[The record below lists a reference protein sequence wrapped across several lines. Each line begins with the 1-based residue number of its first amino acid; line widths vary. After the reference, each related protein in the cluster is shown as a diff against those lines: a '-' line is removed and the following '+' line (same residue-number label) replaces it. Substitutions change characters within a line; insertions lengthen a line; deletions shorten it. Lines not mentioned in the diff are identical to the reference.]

1 MAKTKIILASTLSVL
16 AVASVTTA
24 AVVVTQKRKKQNDNP
39 KNGNQVVVAADSK
52 FEYALSADQTKELS
66 AKLLLVKGQDV
77 TVTLTENNSSKTIK
91 TKVKEDG
98 TIDLSTLK
106 DGKTYTV
113 TKIVVKEG
121 EKQRDLISEV
131 KAHNEKPGNDAQPGG
146 TTKPTDPTNGDG
158 KKPGD
163 AAKPTEPI
171 QSDNPS
177 VSGGSA
183 VGATGK
189 ETPGQSGNAE
199 SGKEPEAGNVST
211 PNQDKKDSETSKP
224 SLDQKGSETDKGPKV
239 GSADAGTSG
248 SQGSGTEDGAQ
259 AGKTE
264 AGKGPESGSA
274 EADNAHA
281 GNSETG
287 SAEVGSG
294 DAGTTGSQ
302 GSGTEG
308 GAQAGKTETGSTN
321 AGTTGSQGSGT
332 EAGAQAGKTETDKGP
347 ESGKSETGGTEAE
360 TTDTQDDG
368 LKNKWSVVESKWDK
382 ENGVFTWKIKTSIEN
397 YSQIKDK
404 QFKFGLRVKGTN
416 IEDEDNS
423 FKPNGDKQKPGIFKE
438 ITRDNKNITLEVSSL
453 PYYRKDGKNGTPE
466 GEWVLFKV
474 YEPDKQ
480 SINLLKESAQPI
492 TYKYEK

>member
-1 MAKTKIILASTLSVL
+1 M
-16 AVASVTTA
+16 
-24 AVVVTQKRKKQNDNP
+24 
-39 KNGNQVVVAADSK
+39 
-52 FEYALSADQTKELS
+52 
-66 AKLLLVKGQDV
+66 
-77 TVTLTENNSSKTIK
+77 K

-98 TIDLSTLK
+98 TVDFSSLK
-106 DGKTYTV
+106 DGKTYKV

-121 EKQRDLISEV
+121 EKERDLIAEV
-131 KAHNEKPGNDAQPGG
+131 KEPKEKPGNDAQPGG

-177 VSGGSA
+177 VSGSSA
-183 VGATGK
+183 GGATGK
-189 ETPGQSGNAE
+189 ETPGQAGNAE

-224 SLDQKGSETDKGPKV
+224 SQDQKGSETDKDPKV
-239 GSADAGTSG
+239 GGTDAG
-248 SQGSGTEDGAQ
+248 A
-259 AGKTE
+259 A
-264 AGKGPESGSA
+264 
-274 EADNAHA
+274 
-281 GNSETG
+281 
-287 SAEVGSG
+287 
-294 DAGTTGSQ
+294 GSQ

-308 GAQAGKTETGSTN
+308 SAQAGKTETGK
-321 AGTTGSQGSGT
+321 GPESG
-332 EAGAQAGKTETDKGP
+332 GAQAGK
-347 ESGKSETGGTEAE
+347 SEAAGTEAE

>member
-1 MAKTKIILASTLSVL
+1 MSKAKIILAGTLSVL

-24 AVVVTQKRKKQNDNP
+24 AVVVTQKRKQDDSP
-39 KNGNQVVVAADSK
+39 KKGNEGNQVVVAANSK
-52 FEYALSADQTKELS
+52 FEYDLNAEQTNELTG
-66 AKLLLVKGQDV
+66 KLLLVKGQDV
-77 TVTLTENNSSKTIK
+77 TVTLTENNASKTIK

-98 TIDLSTLK
+98 TVDFSSLK
-106 DGKTYTV
+106 DGKTYKV

-121 EKQRDLISEV
+121 EKERDLIAEV
-131 KAHNEKPGNDAQPGG
+131 KEPKEKPGNDAQPGG

-177 VSGGSA
+177 VSGSSA
-183 VGATGK
+183 GGATGK
-189 ETPGQSGNAE
+189 ETPGQAGNAE

-224 SLDQKGSETDKGPKV
+224 SQDQKGSETDKDPKV
-239 GSADAGTSG
+239 GGTDAGAAG
-248 SQGSGTEDGAQ
+248 SQGSGTEGSAQ

-264 AGKGPESGSA
+264 TGKGPESGGA

-287 SAEVGSG
+287 KAPEAGKS
-294 DAGTTGSQ
+294 DA
-302 GSGTEG
+302 G
-308 GAQAGKTETGSTN
+308 GAQADN
-321 AGTTGSQGSGT
+321 
-332 EAGAQAGKTETDKGP
+332 AQAGK
-347 ESGKSETGGTEAE
+347 SEAAGTEAE